1 MQRFDSMTRRNTLV
15 LGVSTAVA
23 LATGSLAWSAGGGD
37 TAAELPAVLKV
48 IPGSG
53 KKLPVIGLGTNNYSV
68 TAPEEI
74 AARREVLEHMHE
86 LGGTVIDTAP
96 GYRDSELVIGQ
107 LLDELKNREQYFL
120 ATKVT
125 AADGDVKA
133 AEAMIEASFKR
144 LRTNRIELLQ
154 VHNMSGAD
162 VLMPVLQELKQ
173 DKKIRYVG
181 ITTSNPQEHARM
193 VGYMRKYPL
202 DFIQVDYSLENRA
215 AASEVLP
222 LAQDRGIAVLV
233 NLPLGGRRGNLLSR
247 VSGRELPAW
256 AAEIDATSWAQVL
269 LKYVV
274 SHPGVTCAIP
284 GITKLSHLQ
293 DNQRAGR
300 GRLPDAELRK
310 RMETEWDALGSA

>member
-1 MQRFDSMTRRNTLV
+1 MRHYDSMTRRDALI

-23 LATGSLAWSAGGGD
+23 LATASLAWP
-37 TAAELPAVLKV
+37 AAESKDDLPAILKV
-48 IPGSG
+48 VPTSG
-53 KKLPVIGLGTNNYSV
+53 EKLPVIGLGTNNYSV
-68 TAPEEI
+68 TAPEEV
-74 AARREVLEHMHE
+74 AARREVLERMHE

-96 GYRDSELVIGQ
+96 GYRDSEVVIGQ
-107 LLDELKNREQYFL
+107 LLDELKNRERYFL

-125 AADGDVKA
+125 ASDGDIKA
-133 AEAMIEASFKR
+133 AEAMVDASFKR
-144 LRTNRIELLQ
+144 LRTSRIELLQ

-162 VLMPVLQELKQ
+162 VLMPLLTELKK
-173 DKKIRYVG
+173 DKKIRYLG

-222 LAQDRGIAVLV
+222 LAQDRGIGVLV

-247 VSGRELPAW
+247 VSGRDLPAW

-300 GRLPDAELRK
+300 GRLPDAQLRK
-310 RMETEWDALGSA
+310 RMETEWDALG